1 MSQLLSALGAHSEH
15 NRRHAAA
22 CVRRPAPGACA
33 IPLAIRRKQYTITF
47 YRSHTQFGKSNH
59 RARHA
64 HRLQRMPALNCHIDR
79 GACERACVRAHMRA
93 AHPIQYA
100 RNFTSAV
107 PPPASPQATPFPQHH
122 NTLATRAR
130 KHLRFYFQNTRTHTL
145 NMRLCRSRCFVS
157 SHRVGCPAEIVKQ

>member
-107 PPPASPQATPFPQHH
+107 PPPAPPQATPFPPAPQH
-122 NTLATRAR
+122 TRDAR
-130 KHLRFYFQNTRTHTL
+130 PKTFTVLFPEHAHTHIEYAPL
-145 NMRLCRSRCFVS
+145 SIKMFCFLSSWWVS
-157 SHRVGCPAEIVKQ
+157 G